1 MYTKSLKASEIQ
13 KKWWLI
19 DAQDLI
25 LGRMASIIAMRLKGK
40 HKASYTPHMD
50 CGDNIIVINAEK
62 VHLTGKKLD
71 DKIFYWHT
79 GHPGGIKERSMKKLL
94 EGKKPEM
101 VIQKAV
107 ERMLSKGPLR
117 RQLMKNL
124 KVYAGTEHPHVAQK
138 PEFLNIA
145 AMNEKNTRRNKGE
158 AQ

>member
-1 MYTKSLKASEIQ
+1 MYTKSLKAGEIQ
-13 KKWWLI
+13 KKWVLV
-19 DAQDLI
+19 DAQDLV

-50 CGDNIIVINAEK
+50 CGDNIIVVNAEK
-62 VHLTGKKLD
+62 VHLTGKKLE

-94 EGKKPEM
+94 EGKKPET
-101 VIQKAV
+101 VVQKAV

-124 KVYAGTEHPHVAQK
+124 KVYAGAEHPHIAQK

-145 AMNEKNTRRNKGE
+145 AMNEKNAKRD
-158 AQ
+158 Q